1 MKVIL
6 TGATG
11 FVGRHVAK
19 ELERQD
25 IKYVSVQRGMAIDGK
40 AVQMDLLGTN
50 ELEALFKKIKPT
62 HLIHVA
68 WYAEHGKYWDSEL
81 NLQWVLATKRLVDA
95 FCSSGGQ
102 HVVITGTCAEYDWSH
117 GYCVEDA
124 TPLKPR
130 SLYGICK
137 DTTRRIIE
145 LTVNK
150 HGVSM
155 SWARVFFPYG
165 LGEASE
171 RLIPSL
177 FRAFKGEISP
187 FGVNA
192 SSYRDLIHVEDAA
205 RAVLACAQS
214 RYVGAI
220 NICSGKPVQISEVV
234 RSVARINKCDPEI
247 ILKLAPKN
255 QEANRFLVG
264 ENKKLETLGWRQE
277 IMLDQGLLNYQ
288 HLRIQNESLQ
298 KF

>member
-1 MKVIL
+1 MKVMI

-11 FVGRHVAK
+11 FVGRYVAK

-25 IKYVSVQRGMAIDGK
+25 IEYVSVQRGMASDDRTI
-40 AVQMDLLGTN
+40 QMDLLGTN
-50 ELEALFKKIKPT
+50 EFEALFEKFKPT

-68 WYAEHGKYWDSEL
+68 WYAEYGKYWDSEL
-81 NLQWVLATKRLVDA
+81 NLQWVLATRRLVEA

-102 HVVITGTCAEYDWSH
+102 HVVITGTCAEYDWTQ
-117 GYCVEDA
+117 GYCVEDV
-124 TPLKPR
+124 TPLKPK

-137 DTTRRIIE
+137 DTTRRVIE
-145 LTVNK
+145 LVVEK

-165 LGEASE
+165 PGEASQ

-177 FRAFKGEISP
+177 FNAFKGGVLP

-205 RAVLACAQS
+205 RALLACTQS
-214 RYVGAI
+214 KFGGAV
-220 NICSGKPVQISEVV
+220 NICSGKPVQISNVV
-234 RSVARINKCDPEI
+234 DAVAKINKCNPEI

-255 QEANRFLVG
+255 QENNYFLVG
-264 ENKKLETLGWRQE
+264 DNKKLESLGWKQE
-277 IMLDQGLLNYQ
+277 IELEQGLLNYQ
-288 HLRIQNESLQ
+288 P
-298 KF
+298 

>member
-11 FVGRHVAK
+11 FVGRYIVR
-19 ELERQD
+19 ELERKD
-25 IKYVSVQRGMAIDGK
+25 IEYMSLQRSMVRDERAI
-40 AVQMDLLGTN
+40 QMNLLDTN
-50 ELEALFKKIKPT
+50 ELEVLFQKFKPT

-81 NLQWVLATKRLVDA
+81 NLQWLLATKRLVEA

-117 GYCVEDA
+117 GYCMEDV
-124 TPLKPR
+124 TPLKPK

-137 DTTRRIIE
+137 DTTRRVVELIID
-145 LTVNK
+145 K

-165 LGEASE
+165 PGEASQ

-177 FRAFKGEISP
+177 FKVFREEVLP

-205 RAVLACAQS
+205 RAVLVCAQS
-214 RYVGAI
+214 KFVGAI
-220 NICSGKPVQISEVV
+220 NICSGKPVQISEIVNAV
-234 RSVARINKCDPEI
+234 SKINNRNSEI

-255 QEANRFLVG
+255 YEINHFLVG
-264 ENKKLETLGWRQE
+264 DNKKLESLGWRQE
-277 IMLDQGLLNYQ
+277 IMLDQGLANY
-288 HLRIQNESLQ
+288 
-298 KF
+298 KP